1 MTKCSTAARF
11 RSTCSIPAPTSGSR
25 NRRRTSKARGNGER
39 LRCAIFNISYCSSA
53 LFQGMATSAE
63 GSKPAVKVFVATTVM
78 LTFIS
83 FWRASAI
90 VLADLASSAYYAGGD
105 AEKVIGKSAPWFIL
119 GVMLFSYAVRALY
132 IESSSMFVRGGVYRV
147 VKEAMGGTLAKFSVS
162 ALLFDYVLTGPISA
176 VSAGQYLAGFIK
188 DMGDYFHRPLHFSDD
203 HFAAGLAVLVVFYFW
218 WKNTQGMHES
228 SQKALQ
234 IMIITTVMVVIL
246 IIWCTITVLRAPIQ
260 LPPSPLQPGVIPL
273 NKESLGW
280 LNGTWFAHLTWIIL
294 FVGFGHSVLAMSGEE
309 TLAQVNREIEHPKL
323 KNLEKTGLVIFVYSL
338 LFTSLV
344 SVFAV
349 MMIPDKVRPD
359 YFANLIGGIAMYLAG
374 PIVLKLLFHGFVVV
388 VGVLILAGAQNTSI
402 VGANGVLNRVAE
414 DGVLTD
420 WFQKPQ
426 PKYGTSYRIINMI
439 VGMQLLTIILSKGNV
454 YVLAG
459 LYAFGVIWSF
469 ALKSLAVLVL
479 RYTEPENRQWKVPGN
494 VHVGGKEV
502 PLGLI
507 LISAVLLITALVN
520 LFTKSEATI
529 AGVTFSAVFFALF
542 TYSEHRVAKERHG
555 KPENLDQFR
564 VYGNQELGSG
574 ALGVRP
580 GNILVAVRDPR
591 NLYYLRDVLRNTDT
605 NRQDVVVMT
614 ARLYHREHSFS
625 GSAVVEASQVFDH
638 YEQEL
643 FTAAVAVAEKEG
655 KPVSLLV
662 VPATDVFEAIIVT
675 AQRLDA
681 SRIVCG
687 FSNKLT
693 PDEQA
698 KSLGDAWERLP
709 EPRPRLILEI
719 HEPNGKIHE
728 YPLGPHAPRMRTQDL
743 ELMHKVW
750 LDITSDPKY
759 CGAHHYHIVAV
770 ALEELRREL
779 NSDQRSE
786 ILQKLLDE
794 MHRDEAPGRG

>member
-1 MTKCSTAARF
+1 MS
-11 RSTCSIPAPTSGSR
+11 SSIQ
-25 NRRRTSKARGNGER
+25 NVRR
-39 LRCAIFNISYCSSA
+39 
-53 LFQGMATSAE
+53 
-63 GSKPAVKVFVATTVM
+63 PAVKVFVATTVM

-83 FWRASAI
+83 FWRAAAI

-119 GVMLFSYAVRALY
+119 AVMLFSYAVRALY

-176 VSAGQYLAGFIK
+176 VSAGQYLAGFIQ
-188 DMGDYFHRPLHFSDD
+188 DIGRYVNHPLVFSEDHFSAV
-203 HFAAGLAVLVVFYFW
+203 FAVVIVFYFW
-218 WKNTQGMHES
+218 WKNTQGIHES
-228 SQKALQ
+228 SEKALQ

-246 IIWCTITVLRAPIQ
+246 IAWCTITVFRVPIQ
-260 LPPSPLQPGVIPL
+260 VPPNPLHSGVLTL

-280 LNGTWFAHLTWIIL
+280 LNGTWISHLTWIIL

-323 KNLEKTGLVIFVYSL
+323 KNLEKTGLVIFIYSL

-344 SVFAV
+344 SFFAV
-349 MMIPDKVRPD
+349 MIIPDQVRPD
-359 YFANLIGGIAMYLAG
+359 YFANLIGGITMYLVG
-374 PIVLKLLFHGFVVV
+374 PTVLKIVFHGFVVL

-426 PKYGTSYRIINMI
+426 RKYGTSYRIINLI
-439 VGMQLLTIILSKGNV
+439 VAMQLLTIVLSLGNV
-454 YVLAG
+454 YVLAA

-469 ALKSLAVLVL
+469 ALKALAVLVL

-494 VHVGGKEV
+494 LHIGGREV

-507 LISAVLLITALVN
+507 VISAVLLMTAIVN

-529 AGVTFSAVFFALF
+529 AGLTFSGVFFAIF

-580 GNILVAVRDPR
+580 GNIVVAVRDPR
-591 NLYYLRDVLRNTDT
+591 NLYYLADILRATDT
-605 NRQDVVVMT
+605 IRQDVVVMT

-625 GSAVVEASQVFDH
+625 GSSEVEASQVFDH

-662 VPATDVFEAIIVT
+662 VPATDVFESIVVT

-687 FSNKLT
+687 LSNKLA

-698 KSLGDAWERLP
+698 KLTGDAWERLP
-709 EPRPRLILEI
+709 EPRPRLFLEI
-719 HEPNGKIHE
+719 HTPTGSVHE
-728 YPLGPHAPRMRTQDL
+728 YPLGPHTPRLRPQDL
-743 ELMHKVW
+743 DLMHRVW

-759 CGAHHYHIVAV
+759 AGAHHYHIVAV

-779 NSDQRSE
+779 DSDQRAE
-786 ILQKLLDE
+786 LLAKLLDE
-794 MHRDEAPGRG
+794 MHRDRPPSQV